1 MTEKII
7 TRISLAE
14 LKAKDERGETIP
26 NHPDAEPGEDLPD
39 DFWENAI
46 WVDYREPTTI
56 QLTLDPITFAW
67 FKQQDKDMATHMQEA
82 LQAYVRAEMDKKRSK
97 PQPDAAE

>member
-1 MTEKII
+1 MTEKTI
-7 TRISLAE
+7 TRISLEE
-14 LKAKDERGETIP
+14 LEAMAARGELPEQDST
-26 NHPDAEPGEDLPD
+26 AEPGEDLPD

-97 PQPDAAE
+97 PRPDAAE